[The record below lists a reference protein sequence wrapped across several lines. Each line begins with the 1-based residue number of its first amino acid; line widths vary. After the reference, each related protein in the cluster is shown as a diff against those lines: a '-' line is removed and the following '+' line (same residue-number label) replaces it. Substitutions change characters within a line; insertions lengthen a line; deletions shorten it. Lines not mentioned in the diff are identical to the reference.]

1 MKKIIYILF
10 CLPLLLSCND
20 ELSKYVRRQVG
31 SKLVIDKQHY
41 ESSDMIVLDSLI
53 NSSILLISTTVSKDT
68 CTSYCFSVL
77 EKVCSFID
85 SCQTNKLNCIVFT
98 PSSHYVEL
106 SELIKKHELDHIF
119 LVNDFGDCYSKDNQ
133 IENYPADFQTFLIN
147 NKRKILLVGNP
158 IINSS
163 LNKLYYEEIIGI
175 LEKYK

>member
-1 MKKIIYILF
+1 MCF
-10 CLPLLLSCND
+10 PLLLSCND
-20 ELSKYVRRQVG
+20 DLTKYVKRQVG

-41 ESSDMIVLDSLI
+41 ESSDMIVLDSLF
-53 NSSILLISTTVSKDT
+53 NTNLLLIATTVSKDT
-68 CTSYCFSVL
+68 STSYCFSVL

-85 SCQTNKLNCIVFT
+85 SCQTNNLNCIVFT
-98 PSSHYVEL
+98 PSLHYFEL
-106 SELIKKHELDHIF
+106 SELTKKHELDHIF
-119 LVNDFGDCYSKDNQ
+119 LVNDSGECYSKDND

-163 LNKLYYEEIIGI
+163 LSKLYYEEIIGI